1 VLKAHRPNLL
11 LVGLDTHPTGLLVVA
26 GLDPAERA
34 LRERYDLIVR
44 AAWDQKDAPPP
55 GDILARAGAI
65 APCSRLQV
73 APCSPSGCSE
83 RRSRSRMP
91 ETTTDVELF
100 GERSIKINDL
110 REKSGSP
117 QCRTARYLAQ
127 NALQP
132 AADRAEADRLTD

>member
-1 VLKAHRPNLL
+1 MLKAHRPNLL

-65 APCSRLQV
+65 APDSRKLTEMLRWLAAV
-73 APCSPSGCSE
+73 P
-83 RRSRSRMP
+83 
-91 ETTTDVELF
+91 DV
-100 GERSIKINDL
+100 GTS
-110 REKSGSP
+110 
-117 QCRTARYLAQ
+117 
-127 NALQP
+127 
-132 AADRAEADRLTD
+132 AEAVRSGLGRWRRTLGL